1 MKNQIKTFRK
11 LKNTTLKY
19 FNCVE
24 LDTEKIVF
32 SRFSKKNKKTE
43 HFIFVKLISKSTYL
57 KMLKEEG
64 LKDNHFWF
72 ANWYNEFKEYK
83 FDPFKTVFVAI
94 IDNKTFVCPAN
105 VNNPLISITDNFDLE
120 NLIKNFTD

>member
-1 MKNQIKTFRK
+1 
-11 LKNTTLKY
+11 
-19 FNCVE
+19 
-24 LDTEKIVF
+24 
-32 SRFSKKNKKTE
+32 
-43 HFIFVKLISKSTYL
+43 
-57 KMLKEEG
+57 MLKEEG

-94 IDNKTFVCPAN
+94 MDNKTFVCPAN
-105 VNNPLISITDNFDLE
+105 VFYTLISITNNFDLE